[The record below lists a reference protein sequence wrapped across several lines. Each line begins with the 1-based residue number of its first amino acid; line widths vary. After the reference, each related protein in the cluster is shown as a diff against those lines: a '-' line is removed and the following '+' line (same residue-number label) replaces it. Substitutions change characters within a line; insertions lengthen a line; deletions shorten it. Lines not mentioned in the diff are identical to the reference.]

1 MLKSRFGALW
11 VGVSAAMVATA
22 VAVPSWAGTCAP
34 STTCPTTVTFTVSA
48 GDGLEITVP
57 DGPVSIGTG
66 GAGSQVSDEIG
77 TVTVVDDRAALTA
90 TWIASVTATDFT
102 TGGGTA
108 AETVP
113 NTAVRYWSG
122 PATSTTGTGTF
133 VAGQLNA
140 ASAVVL
146 DQTRTAFS
154 KTTGSGNNSAV
165 WTPTVVVDIPTGAV
179 AGLYTGTVSH
189 SVA

>member
-1 MLKSRFGALW
+1 VLKSPFGALLA
-11 VGVSAAMVATA
+11 GAAAVMVTT
-22 VAVPSWAGTCAP
+22 VAVGPASAGTCAP
-34 STTCPTTVTFTVSA
+34 STTCPTTVTFTVSS

-57 DGPVSIGTG
+57 DGPVSVGTG
-66 GAGSQVSDEIG
+66 APGTQVSGQIG
-77 TVTVVDDRAALTA
+77 TVTVIDERAALTA
-90 TWIASVTATDFT
+90 TWITSVTATDFT

-113 NTAVRYWSG
+113 NTAISYWSG
-122 PATSTTGTGTF
+122 PATATTGTGTF
-133 VAGQLNA
+133 VAGQTNA

-154 KTTGSGNNSAV
+154 KTSGSGNNSAA
-165 WTPTVVVDIPTGAV
+165 WAPTVVVSIPAQAV
-179 AGLYTGTVSH
+179 AGLYTGTVNH